1 MKKQSKLE
9 AKDKNQLLVR
19 LAPEEHERLTELGAE
34 AGFPTANKFV
44 LEAML
49 RYGDILAEAIIA
61 EDKEAAEVRE
71 RSRERLRTKIQS
83 SRR

>member
-1 MKKQSKLE
+1 MKKSKVE

-19 LAPEEHERLTELGAE
+19 IDDEQHARLTELGAK
-34 AGFPTANKFV
+34 AGFPSANKFV

-61 EDKEAAEVRE
+61 EDKAAEDVRE
-71 RSRERLRTKIQS
+71 RSRERLKGKIQS
-83 SRR
+83 SRQ